1 MNIERCLKRA
11 QSVVPDGHIIMTLD
25 ETLLKEAQTRF
36 PTGNR
41 LKVED
46 LSARQ
51 AYAS

>member
-11 QSVVPDGHIIMTLD
+11 QSVVPGGHMTLD
-25 ETLLKEAQTRF
+25 GTLLKEAQTRF

-51 AYAS
+51 PYAS